1 MASPADAQAAL
12 RRPSGAFAMVALD
25 QRESLRAMLRE
36 ARGSA
41 GDDEEVATFK
51 IAAARALTPG
61 ASAVLLDLE
70 TGLTPVREAAAIA
83 PGCALIVAADALTQ
97 ERGGPVDDT
106 RVDEATFDD
115 PRAADADAF
124 KLLVI
129 WRPDRGAAERAAV
142 IRRFLERC
150 RERGRPGLVEG
161 VVRRPVDAG
170 DAWDHAAAVVAC
182 AEELGAFG
190 PDIYKAE
197 VPTLGAGTD
206 VEITDA
212 SRRISDVLACPWVVL
227 SNGTPRERFDDAAV
241 AACRGG
247 ASGFLAGRALWSGF
261 LGLADPTAALEAV
274 GRPRLRTLAARVDE
288 VVGGIGAVDAR
299 RRVTFIHT
307 VGSLE
312 PVFGALAAELLPGTA
327 VEHVVDEG
335 LLAEAIAAGRVP
347 ETTAA
352 RLERRVGEA
361 RRGGSDL
368 VVVTC
373 SSMGPAVDA
382 IVERT
387 GWPVMRVDAAM
398 VDRALDLGRSDRRA
412 RDAAHDPGAHG
423 CARARA
429 GDGARGERRH
439 GHEPAR
445 RGRLRGPQGGRSRT
459 PRRARPGG
467 IRDLIGS
474 VDVIVLAQASM
485 ARVAEQLGD
494 QAAGTPILASPRLG
508 VERAAALLRR

>member
-1 MASPADAQAAL
+1 M
-12 RRPSGAFAMVALD
+12 
-25 QRESLRAMLRE
+25 
-36 ARGSA
+36 
-41 GDDEEVATFK
+41 
-51 IAAARALTPG
+51 
-61 ASAVLLDLE
+61 
-70 TGLTPVREAAAIA
+70 
-83 PGCALIVAADALTQ
+83 
-97 ERGGPVDDT
+97 
-106 RVDEATFDD
+106 
-115 PRAADADAF
+115 
-124 KLLVI
+124 
-129 WRPDRGAAERAAV
+129 
-142 IRRFLERC
+142 
-150 RERGRPGLVEG
+150 
-161 VVRRPVDAG
+161 
-170 DAWDHAAAVVAC
+170 
-182 AEELGAFG
+182 
-190 PDIYKAE
+190 
-197 VPTLGAGTD
+197 
-206 VEITDA
+206 
-212 SRRISDVLACPWVVL
+212 VL

-261 LGLADPTAALEAV
+261 LGLTDPTAALEAV

-398 VDRALDLGRSDRRA
+398 VDRALDLGPRIGVLATLRTTLEPTAALVRERAMARGASDVTVTSRLA
-412 RDAAHDPGAHG
+412 EGAFG
-423 CARARA
+423 ALKA
-429 GDGARGERRH
+429 GDLARHDE
-439 GHEPAR
+439 
-445 RGRLRGPQGGRSRT
+445 LV
-459 PRRARPGG
+459 RAAF
-467 IRDLIGS
+467 RDLIGG